1 VQNPSPQRKSDAN
14 DALGGFAGFH
24 NFTIIVMAAMGADVM
39 GALQLAAI
47 AAFGVGFGAQSQV
60 AAAHA
65 GTRGGGFT
73 FGNGHEIVRLEM
85 ISG

>member
-1 VQNPSPQRKSDAN
+1 
-14 DALGGFAGFH
+14 
-24 NFTIIVMAAMGADVM
+24 M